1 MKRFTYFSLAVLAL
15 TSIAAISAS
24 AQTDYKFG
32 KVTRAELERTDYPA
46 MVDGADAVALE
57 DLTDM
62 LIIADSCFDAKFDA
76 FARFY
81 YSHRKVI
88 RKIKILNSDG
98 LKYAN
103 IKIPHRHAR
112 HPRTFDSSTEG
123 IRGYSYTLKDGKI
136 SRSKLKV
143 TDIKLRMTDDSTAQ
157 AEFTI
162 PDVEVGSIIEYEYTE
177 YATSTYP
184 RDIDVIMQKEFPIL
198 NSRCM
203 VSFKLGGYHENR
215 FVNVFKTHKSGSHPM
230 TVTDGEYEKS
240 CEAAMTVMYPEYVY
254 SSKFAP
260 EDPFAMR
267 DLRRYRASKSY
278 VRVECWGVF
287 YDAEN
292 LPAIDADTRQEDI
305 AGVRITMTD
314 PYDKETNTNDHEQ

>member
-1 MKRFTYFSLAVLAL
+1 MKRRILLLLAAWL
-15 TSIAAISAS
+15 TATSAS
-24 AQTDYKFG
+24 AQADYKFG

-46 MVDGADAVALE
+46 IADGADAVALE
-57 DLTDM
+57 DRTDL
-62 LIIADSCFDAKFDA
+62 LIIADSCFDAKFDT

-88 RKIKILNSDG
+88 RKIKILSSDG

-103 IKIPHRHAR
+103 ITIPHRHTR
-112 HPRTFDSSTEG
+112 HPLTFDSSIEG
-123 IRGYSYTLKDGKI
+123 IKGYSYTLRGGKI
-136 SRSKLKV
+136 SRSKLKA

-177 YATSTYP
+177 YAASAYP
-184 RDIDVIMQKEFPIL
+184 RDMDVIMQKEVPIL

-203 VSFKLGGYHENR
+203 VSFKLGGYHENE
-215 FVNVFKTHKSGSHPM
+215 FVNVFKTYKTGSHPM
-230 TVTDGEYEKS
+230 TVTDGEYEKL
-240 CEAAMTVMYPEYVY
+240 CDAVMTVVYPEYVY
-254 SSKFAP
+254 SSAFAP

-267 DLRRYRASKSY
+267 DLHRYRATKSY
-278 VRVECWGVF
+278 VRVDCWGVF

-292 LPAIDADTRQEDI
+292 LPAVNVDTRADDI
-305 AGVRITMTD
+305 AGVRIITTD
-314 PYDKETNTNDHEQ
+314 PYDRETNTESHE

>member
-1 MKRFTYFSLAVLAL
+1 MKRFTYFSLAILAL

-46 MVDGADAVALE
+46 IVDGADAVALE
-57 DLTDM
+57 DLTDL

-98 LKYAN
+98 LRYAN

-136 SRSKLKV
+136 KPIETESNGYKV
-143 TDIKLRMTDDSTAQ
+143 ANDRRQHGASGIYHTRRRGRIDNRIR
-157 AEFTI
+157 I
-162 PDVEVGSIIEYEYTE
+162 YGI
-177 YATSTYP
+177 
-184 RDIDVIMQKEFPIL
+184 RDIDIPARHIRHHAK
-198 NSRCM
+198 R
-203 VSFKLGGYHENR
+203 VSDIEL
-215 FVNVFKTHKSGSHPM
+215 P
-230 TVTDGEYEKS
+230 
-240 CEAAMTVMYPEYVY
+240 
-254 SSKFAP
+254 
-260 EDPFAMR
+260 
-267 DLRRYRASKSY
+267 LRGI
-278 VRVECWGVF
+278 VQIGWI
-287 YDAEN
+287 
-292 LPAIDADTRQEDI
+292 P
-305 AGVRITMTD
+305 
-314 PYDKETNTNDHEQ
+314 